1 MLDEKGCGGTGRS
14 PFKEAAEGSS
24 TDRRPAGGPDIEI
37 IVIGGGLAGSEAA
50 LQIARLGGRVR
61 LYEMR
66 PVKSTPAHRT
76 DRLAEIVCSN
86 SFKSDQP
93 YNASWLLKE
102 ELRRMGSTL
111 ISIADSVRVPAG
123 AALAVDRE
131 QFAARVT
138 ETISNEANIRLIHEE
153 VLEIPS
159 NGIVVIASG
168 PLTPPALS
176 DSIRRFCGFE
186 HLYFYDAISPI
197 VDAETIDYS
206 KVYRASRYG
215 KASGDYLNCAMDRND
230 YNAFYDALIAAESV
244 AIHEFEEACYFE
256 SCLPIEELARRGID
270 TLRFGPMRP
279 VGLNDP
285 ITGRV
290 PYAVVQL
297 RQEDLM
303 QSSYNIV
310 GFQNHLKF
318 TEQKRIFRMIPG
330 LENAEFLRLGQ
341 IHRNT
346 YINAPQTLLPTMAT
360 RQDGRIFF
368 AGQLAGTE
376 GYIENMASG
385 LVAGINAVRAA
396 RGAEPM
402 ILPEETAMG
411 ALCRYVSTPQ
421 KHFAPMNINF
431 GLLPEIQTPART
443 SKAEKQRLLCSRAL
457 ELCRPLSISTST
469 A

>member
-1 MLDEKGCGGTGRS
+1 MADEIGCGGTGRS
-14 PFKEAAEGSS
+14 R
-24 TDRRPAGGPDIEI
+24 TDVKPAGGPDTEIPDTEI

-66 PVKSTPAHRT
+66 PVQSTPAHRS

-102 ELRRMGSTL
+102 ELRRLGSVL
-111 ISIADSVRVPAG
+111 IRIADSVRVPAG

-138 ETISNEANIRLIHEE
+138 ETVSREPNIQLIREE
-153 VLEIPS
+153 VRDIPDS
-159 NGIVVIASG
+159 GIVVIASG
-168 PLTPPALS
+168 PLTSPSLS
-176 DSIRRFCGFE
+176 ESIRRFCGSE

-197 VDAETIDYS
+197 IDAETIDHS
-206 KVYRASRYG
+206 KVYSASRYG
-215 KASGDYLNCAMDRND
+215 KASDDYLNCAMDRD
-230 YNAFYDALIAAESV
+230 QYRAFYEALISAESV
-244 AIHEFEEACYFE
+244 AVHEFEEACYFE
-256 SCLPIEELARRGID
+256 SCLPIEELARRGVD

-285 ITGRV
+285 VTGRT

-303 QSSYNIV
+303 RSSYNIV

-318 TEQKRIFRMIPG
+318 AEQKKIFRMIPG
-330 LENAEFLRLGQ
+330 LEHAEFLRLGQ

-346 YINAPQTLLPTMAT
+346 YIHAPQTLLPTMAAKKDP
-360 RQDGRIFF
+360 RVFF

-376 GYIENMASG
+376 GYIENVASG
-385 LVAGINAVRAA
+385 LVAGINAARLA
-396 RGAEPM
+396 RGDQPL
-402 ILPEETAMG
+402 ILPEETATG

-431 GLLPEIQTPART
+431 GLLPEIQTSGRT
-443 SKAEKQRLLCSRAL
+443 SKTERQRLLCGRAL
-457 ELCRPLSISTST
+457 ELCNPLSISTST

>member
-1 MLDEKGCGGTGRS
+1 MNRVVT
-14 PFKEAAEGSS
+14 
-24 TDRRPAGGPDIEI
+24 
-37 IVIGGGLAGSEAA
+37 VVGGGLAGSEAA
-50 LQIARLGGRVR
+50 WQIARQGGKAR

-66 PVKSTPAHRT
+66 PGRNTPAHRT

-86 SFKSDQP
+86 SLKSDQP

-102 ELRRMGSTL
+102 ELRRLGSIL
-111 ISIADSVRVPAG
+111 IQVADSVRVPAG
-123 AALAVDRE
+123 GALAVDRE
-131 QFAARVT
+131 RFSARVT
-138 ETISNEANIRLIHEE
+138 EVISGEPNIQIVREE
-153 VLEIPS
+153 VAGIPKE
-159 NGIVVIASG
+159 GIVIVASG
-168 PLTPPALS
+168 PLTSPPLS
-176 DSIRRFCGFE
+176 ESIRAFCGAE

-197 VDAETIDYS
+197 VDAETIDRA

-215 KASGDYLNCAMDRND
+215 KASGDYLNCPMDPD
-230 YNAFYDALIAAESV
+230 QYDAFYRALAAAESV
-244 AIHEFEEACYFE
+244 AIHEFEEARYFE
-256 SCLPIEELARRGID
+256 SCLPIEELARRGRD

-279 VGLNDP
+279 VGLDDP
-285 ITGRV
+285 ASGRM

-318 TEQKRIFRMIPG
+318 PDQKRIFRMIPG

-346 YINAPQTLLPTMAT
+346 YINAPQTLLPTMAA
-360 RQDGRIFF
+360 RSDHRVFF

-376 GYIENMASG
+376 GYIENVASG
-385 LVAGINAVRAA
+385 LVAGINAVRRL
-396 RGAEPM
+396 RGEEPLVM
-402 ILPEETAMG
+402 PAETAIG

-431 GLLPEIQTPART
+431 GLLPPIDAPRRT
-443 SKAEKQRLLCSRAL
+443 GKTERQRLLCERAL
-457 ELCRPLSISTST
+457 KVKAP
-469 A
+469 

>member
-1 MLDEKGCGGTGRS
+1 MRNGIT
-14 PFKEAAEGSS
+14 
-24 TDRRPAGGPDIEI
+24 
-37 IVIGGGLAGSEAA
+37 VIGGGLAGSEAA
-50 LQIARLGGRVR
+50 WQIAQRGERVL

-66 PVKSTPAHRT
+66 PRRKTPAHCT

-86 SFKSDQP
+86 SLKSDQP

-102 ELRRMGSTL
+102 ELRRFGSIL
-111 ISIADSVRVPAG
+111 IAIANSVRVPAG

-131 QFAARVT
+131 RFAARVT
-138 ETISNEANIRLIHEE
+138 EVISNDPNIELIREE
-153 VLEIPS
+153 VAEIP
-159 NGIVVIASG
+159 NDGVVVIASG
-168 PLTPPALS
+168 PLTSERLS
-176 DSIRRFCGFE
+176 QSIRKFCGSE

-197 VDAETIDYS
+197 VDAESIDRS
-206 KVYRASRYG
+206 KTYRASRYG
-215 KASGDYLNCAMDRND
+215 KAADDYINCPMERDA
-230 YNAFYDALIAAESV
+230 YAAFYEALVAGESV
-244 AIHEFEEACYFE
+244 AIHDFEEAHYFE
-256 SCLPIEELARRGID
+256 SCLPLEELARRGPD

-279 VGLNDP
+279 VGLENP
-285 ITGRV
+285 ATGRT

-346 YINAPQTLLPTMAT
+346 YINAPQVLQPTMASKH
-360 RQDGRIFF
+360 DARIFF

-376 GYIENMASG
+376 GYIENVASG
-385 LVAGINAVRAA
+385 LVAGINAVHVM
-396 RGAEPM
+396 RGEP
-402 ILPEETAMG
+402 LLVPPAETAIG
-411 ALCRYVSTPQ
+411 ALCRYVTTPQ

-431 GLLPEIQTPART
+431 GLLPPTEMPRRI
-443 SKAEKQRLLCSRAL
+443 SKNDRQRLFCER
-457 ELCRPLSISTST
+457 
-469 A
+469 